1 MVLRFCLYNPGG
13 TVSVAIGRTVLE
25 ELSIERLSAELD
37 MDGVQVSTDCLV
49 VKSPC
54 ASFR

>member
-1 MVLRFCLYNPGG
+1 M
-13 TVSVAIGRTVLE
+13 AIGRTVLE